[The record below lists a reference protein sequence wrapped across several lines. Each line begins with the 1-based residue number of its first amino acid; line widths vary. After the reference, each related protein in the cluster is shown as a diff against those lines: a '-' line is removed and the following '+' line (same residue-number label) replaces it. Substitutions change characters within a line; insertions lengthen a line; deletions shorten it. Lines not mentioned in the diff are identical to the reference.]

1 MNSPSTEPP
10 ASVLDWDSGFWGVA
24 IGRTTPASVSGDQ
37 DKLRRWTHANR
48 VQCLYLRCL
57 DGDPQ
62 VIEAARRFG
71 FRLLESRVEY
81 AKTMSGPPAPPD
93 QRVRPVHGSDVEAL
107 SRIARTAHRDSRFYA
122 DPNLPDAR
130 CDDLFAAW
138 IVNSCC
144 HGFADWVLVADI
156 DGQPQ
161 GYVTGQLDDG
171 GAGRI
176 GLIAVSETFRGRGL
190 GRALLD
196 GAAER
201 FSRDG
206 AATILVATQAR
217 NRPAV
222 GLYSRHGFVQRVL
235 SHDLHW
241 WSDAAPARQRSPL

>member
-1 MNSPSTEPP
+1 MTSPATDPP
-10 ASVLDWDSGFWGVA
+10 ASLLDWDSAFWGVRV
-24 IGRTTPASVSGDQ
+24 GRTTPAGVSGHQ
-37 DKLRRWTHANR
+37 AKLRHWTQANR
-48 VQCLYLRCL
+48 VQCLYLTCP
-57 DGDPQ
+57 DGDPH
-62 VIEAARRFG
+62 VIEAAKRFG
-71 FRLLESRVEY
+71 FRLMESRIEY
-81 AKTMSGPPAPPD
+81 AKPMNGPPPPPD
-93 QRVRPVHGSDVEAL
+93 PRIRPVHASDVEPL
-107 SRIARTAHRDSRFYA
+107 SRIARAAHHDSRFYA
-122 DPNLPDAR
+122 DSNLPDAR

-144 HGFADWVLVADI
+144 DGFADWVLVADI

-161 GYVTGQLDDG
+161 GYVTGQTDAG

-176 GLIAVSETFRGRGL
+176 GLIAVSEAFRGRGL

-206 AATILVATQAR
+206 AAMIVVATQAR

-222 GLYSRHGFVQRVL
+222 RLYSRHGFVQRGL

-241 WSDAAPARQRSPL
+241 WSHATTRQRSPR